1 MIPACSSIE
10 TWDGQR
16 GQPFR
21 RGPRNK
27 CTTFG
32 TLAACEARGSR
43 FAGRPCSCPVAL
55 LADRQQLLIA
65 VGLRKGG
72 CVPNNTPVIKAAQ
85 ASQAHCRKYVVRCL
99 ARTPPC
105 SVIQIRE
112 LCRISYGVC
121 DSWPRSGV
129 DVTRGESA
137 CARLPVRCQK
147 QSPQLLRGCVRASRR
162 RQSSRA
168 DGAPGRGR
176 GGQRGV
182 RRRRRRTS
190 RCPNGFDFAADA
202 KRPSGGGGGGG
213 GGGGTVA
220 KLSARQHADAFITR
234 ESAPRG
240 LICRGWTARS
250 VVDFRFASLGG
261 QMAGSQMRGAPAI
274 CLPGGEGRGP
284 LPCGAA
290 IGFRL
295 WACRRRRRPRQAG
308 QKYAFCRY

>member
-1 MIPACSSIE
+1 MRACRNPQQTLGAAILGPWLVIPACSSIE

-168 DGAPGRGR
+168 DGAPGRGGPK
-176 GGQRGV
+176 GGPSSSWSYEPVSKWLRFCCRREAAV
-182 RRRRRRTS
+182 WRRRRRR
-190 RCPNGFDFAADA
+190 RRWWWRHGHQA
-202 KRPSGGGGGGG
+202 KR
-213 GGGGTVA
+213 
-220 KLSARQHADAFITR
+220 
-234 ESAPRG
+234 E
-240 LICRGWTARS
+240 
-250 VVDFRFASLGG
+250 
-261 QMAGSQMRGAPAI
+261 
-274 CLPGGEGRGP
+274 
-284 LPCGAA
+284 AA
-290 IGFRL
+290 
-295 WACRRRRRPRQAG
+295 RRRIYHA
-308 QKYAFCRY
+308 